1 MMVSLL
7 FNHVIISLLVS
18 FALSSDDGAIFI
30 GFNSPVLRSVA
41 ALGVGGVLAYGGAWT
56 AKKGAFMA
64 LHGVVF
70 HSCDLGSYPI
80 FSQIYEKTLLDNQ

>member
-1 MMVSLL
+1 MRFRV
-7 FNHVIISLLVS
+7 VY
-18 FALSSDDGAIFI
+18 
-30 GFNSPVLRSVA
+30 
-41 ALGVGGVLAYGGAWT
+41 GVLAYGGGLDGL
-56 AKKGAFMA
+56 KGLFMA